1 MAFLYGCMYSIISLI
16 RLIRSFVVLF
26 LSRKFDPFLSRK
38 IKFDTSTV
46 APSAELRILFIMTMT
61 QSISSKQGFLYL
73 NLAHNLK
80 IMLDLKQWLR
90 HGGRPAPWT
99 PLLLDVL
106 RMCVTLRKIKIC
118 LPNYSSIIVWP
129 QLLNF
134 SKFSPRLIFF

>member
-26 LSRKFDPFLSRK
+26 LSRK

-46 APSAELRILFIMTMT
+46 APSAELRSLFIMTMT

-73 NLAHNLK
+73 NLVYNLQ
-80 IMLDLKQWLR
+80 IILDLKQWQK
-90 HGGRPAPWT
+90 HGGPAAPWA
-99 PLLLDVL
+99 PLYSMYSV
-106 RMCVTLRKIKIC
+106 RVFFRKRKNKIYP
-118 LPNYSSIIVWP
+118 PNYSSIIVWP